1 MNPYTVLGINKYSTE
16 DEVRLAYRRLM
27 KKHHPDSGDGDTE
40 KLENAR
46 TAYTYLT
53 TVPKDKTLIV
63 QIKITVT
70 NAELVSFLGKTKTF
84 EYDGIYFDVVVPYE
98 TRMNDTITVKNIL
111 PNTILKIKFK
121 EHNE

>member
-1 MNPYTVLGINKYSTE
+1 
-16 DEVRLAYRRLM
+16 M
-27 KKHHPDSGDGDTE
+27 KKHHPDSGDGDTQ
-40 KLENAR
+40 KLEDAR

-84 EYDGIYFDVVVPYE
+84 EYDGIYFDVIVPYE

-121 EHNE
+121 EPNE

>member
-27 KKHHPDSGDGDTE
+27 KKHHPDSGDGDTQ
-40 KLENAR
+40 KLEDVR

-70 NAELVSFLGKTKTF
+70 KAELASFLGKTKTF
-84 EYDGIYFDVVVPYE
+84 EYDGVYFDVIVPYE
-98 TRMNDTITVKNIL
+98 TRMSDTITVKNIL
-111 PNTILKIKFK
+111 PNTTLKIKFK
-121 EHNE
+121 EPNE